1 MLLVSFQFLLVG
13 SSIEAS
19 AVVPLISFLLIS
31 TAMRRPSIALRHQ
44 QQLGRAERDEAEAE
58 LELEVLRHHA
68 PQDPVAGLEPACLR
82 TPAPAPGR
90 AGHFSFWK
98 SPPHARTLAHVA
110 AVLPGGR

>member
-1 MLLVSFQFLLVG
+1 MWPVTRTSHPDRVPLSLIIATAETKFPPLLRQYVPRVLPILSRC

-31 TAMRRPSIALRHQ
+31 TAMRRHSIALRHQ

-68 PQDPVAGLEPACLR
+68 P
-82 TPAPAPGR
+82 
-90 AGHFSFWK
+90 
-98 SPPHARTLAHVA
+98 
-110 AVLPGGR
+110 